1 VGFQTSPVKKYA
13 KSFMG
18 EPCACSAVSAR
29 GEESLKSNCPFQLTV
44 KTPTGC
50 QRPRGTLGFRQ
61 PSLARGVT
69 VKNGDIRS
77 FTPGQPTQ
85 RTKKS
90 CQDRLFGCLSVK
102 NVQMY
107 VPDPLPSS
115 APRLV
120 RFQVAQVVLDRDK
133 RGKPWQGH

>member
-1 VGFQTSPVKKYA
+1 
-13 KSFMG
+13 M
-18 EPCACSAVSAR
+18 
-29 GEESLKSNCPFQLTV
+29 SNCPFQLTA

-50 QRPRGTLGFRQ
+50 QPSRGTLGFRQ

-69 VKNGDIRS
+69 VKNGDLQS

-85 RTKKS
+85 STKKS
-90 CQDRLFGCLSVK
+90 CQDRLFGCFSV
-102 NVQMY
+102 QTCRGMY

-120 RFQVAQVVLDRDK
+120 RFQVAFLTETREASP
-133 RGKPWQGH
+133 GKDPEI